1 MKKQIKFLAYG
12 LFAAETVAAV
22 ILAVSVFSPEK
33 PLVAVDDRLYD
44 AYIKEDFSSKI
55 EFIKKSEFPA
65 KKNAAAS
72 VTMQTYF
79 PALENSDGTDK
90 IYFELESECL
100 FPSVKAD
107 FSAPKKAQTVLS
119 PGLSVSL
126 TDAQNIPQGFRALPV
141 NEKYAGEEGYALEK
155 KSAAVCEVYNS
166 IYKKEIEDE
175 CARIFVFAK
184 KAART
189 VFLGSV
195 GDMMV
200 ARGVQEILLSGPDG
214 IQKVFRDTL
223 PILQSNDIMSGNLEG
238 VITDSLKNAAK
249 TYTFRFNKKVLP
261 ELKRAGFNYLMQT
274 NNHCYDFGEEGFRE
288 TMLALKEYGIPTSGA
303 GMNINEAQKF
313 YTTSIKGQEFSI
325 ISCGAYPVERSGFD
339 GKKTASAT
347 ETRAGILWES
357 PQLIEAVKKEAS
369 AGRTV
374 VVNVHGGQEYSFV
387 PTKKQ
392 RDFYEKLCEA
402 GAAAVL
408 GSHPHV
414 LQPVEWHGKSLIA
427 YSQGNFIFNG
437 MEEMYGA
444 TDSEIIRL
452 GFFKGRPVYAERY
465 QARIDGTSVS
475 LGRLNY

>member
-55 EFIKKSEFPA
+55 KFIKKSEFPA

-72 VTMQTYF
+72 VTMQNYF

-184 KAART
+184 K
-189 VFLGSV
+189 
-195 GDMMV
+195 
-200 ARGVQEILLSGPDG
+200 
-214 IQKVFRDTL
+214 
-223 PILQSNDIMSGNLEG
+223 
-238 VITDSLKNAAK
+238 
-249 TYTFRFNKKVLP
+249 
-261 ELKRAGFNYLMQT
+261 
-274 NNHCYDFGEEGFRE
+274 
-288 TMLALKEYGIPTSGA
+288 
-303 GMNINEAQKF
+303 
-313 YTTSIKGQEFSI
+313 
-325 ISCGAYPVERSGFD
+325 
-339 GKKTASAT
+339 
-347 ETRAGILWES
+347 
-357 PQLIEAVKKEAS
+357 
-369 AGRTV
+369 GRP
-374 VVNVHGGQEYSFV
+374 YSF
-387 PTKKQ
+387 
-392 RDFYEKLCEA
+392 
-402 GAAAVL
+402 
-408 GSHPHV
+408 S
-414 LQPVEWHGKSLIA
+414 GKC
-427 YSQGNFIFNG
+427 
-437 MEEMYGA
+437 
-444 TDSEIIRL
+444 R
-452 GFFKGRPVYAERY
+452 
-465 QARIDGTSVS
+465 
-475 LGRLNY
+475 